1 MFVLCDPVSTI
12 RIGDRVIKCSSHSLR
27 DLPHKHACSV
37 LTDDDKLVYIQ
48 WGDKSETVL
57 ADPRN
62 KAYVERLRAERD
74 SQSG

>member
-1 MFVLCDPVSTI
+1 
-12 RIGDRVIKCSSHSLR
+12 LR

-62 KAYVERLRAERD
+62 KAYVDRLRAERD
-74 SQSG
+74 DKSG